1 MESWSLEVRRKKIIK
16 KKPTRKNEFS
26 WRSVSFSRSNA
37 TWFFLRSEKK
47 NSTGSTQRPLLET
60 HASPNYE
67 EETGGK
73 NSSIKLFYF
82 RNNELLLKIKEM
94 SLNKS
99 KTGMPRFRYCDQ
111 QARQIGDFFFSGI
124 RAVEN
129 TVILAFVLTPPF
141 RISLLI
147 IPTLIT
153 KTIVIFF

>member
-1 MESWSLEVRRKKIIK
+1 MRRITHRQHLE
-16 KKPTRKNEFS
+16 
-26 WRSVSFSRSNA
+26 
-37 TWFFLRSEKK
+37 
-47 NSTGSTQRPLLET
+47 RPLLET

-82 RNNELLLKIKEM
+82 RNNELLFKIKEV

-111 QARQIGDFFFSGI
+111 QARLIGDFFFRESVQWKI
-124 RAVEN
+124 A
-129 TVILAFVLTPPF
+129 VILAFVFTPPF

-153 KTIVIFF
+153 NTIVIFF